1 MADIR
6 IVQLGPEDREEVAR
20 LDQAAFA
27 FDPLEFDATGEFGSF
42 EWDRTWGAVRPAA
55 GAIRHATSAAWGE
68 QEELAGLFTSYSLT
82 LTVPDAA
89 SSVRRTPMAGLSWVA
104 VHPDHR
110 RRGVLTAMMRHH
122 LHGLHDNGEEAIAGL
137 FASETAIYQRF
148 GYGEAAGGLSLTLPQ
163 GAELRALPAP
173 EPGEAEVRTQLSPI
187 GPEGELAE
195 LVEEIFERTA
205 TRPGRTSRPSAATR
219 ELLRDRPWRHRD
231 GEPNR
236 VIVARREG
244 LATGYAL
251 VRRLPKWE
259 AGSPT
264 GIVFV
269 TEVVGDDPA
278 TLHAL
283 WSRIVSFDLMARV
296 ETPTLGHDDPIV
308 EWLVDIRGA
317 QARRED
323 GLWLRLVDVDRA
335 LMARGYGAD
344 ADVVLAVEDDFCP
357 WNTRR
362 WRLEIAGGAATCA
375 ATSEPADLTVQARDL
390 AAAYLGGRTLSALER
405 AGLVAE
411 HRAGAVL
418 ALSAALQGAV
428 GPSVPQMF

>member
-6 IVQLGPEDREEVAR
+6 IVQLGPEDRDEVAR

-27 FDPLEFDATGEFGSF
+27 FDPLEFDAIGDFF

-55 GAIRHATSAAWGE
+55 GTIRHATSAAWGE

-82 LTVPDAA
+82 LTVPGAA
-89 SSVRRTPMAGLSWVA
+89 GSVRRTPMAGLSWVA

-173 EPGEAEVRTQLSPI
+173 GPGEAEVRTQLSPI

-195 LVEEIFERTA
+195 LVQEVFERTA

-219 ELLRDRPWRHRD
+219 ELLRDRPWRHRG

-236 VIVARREG
+236 IIVARREG
-244 LATGYAL
+244 RATGYAL
-251 VRRLPKWE
+251 LRRLPTWE

-264 GIVFV
+264 GIVYV

-283 WSRIVSFDLMARV
+283 WSRILSFDLMARV

-308 EWLVDIRGA
+308 EWLVDIRAA

-357 WNTRR
+357 WNARR

-390 AAAYLGGRTLSALER
+390 AAAYLGGRTLSALQR
-405 AGLVAE
+405 AGLVVE
-411 HRAGAVL
+411 HRTGAVQ

-428 GPSVPQMF
+428 GPSVPPMF